1 MMNIK
6 KAFIFVFLLAIA
18 VSPVVQ
24 FAKASDGQWKTSI
37 ADATWN
43 YDLYRV
49 ERLVFGKTV
58 SGPYKFNQAA
68 FVTEQ
73 DSITFL
79 KDDSELRVSN
89 VSKRVSS
96 SFWHS
101 AQDDRFVYLVPSI
114 DGKSWATV
122 YEYFADTGV
131 IKTLDTIVR
140 KSDDLNY
147 LTSAVDGT
155 RVYSSILHTD
165 AITKNIENK
174 LVVSDYQTGYKF
186 DDFTWALSAPIQEI
200 VDVKDS
206 LVLTKFQ
213 FDGGFKQLLVID
225 EKARTV
231 TPVPGTWTQ
240 PDGDIVG
247 AHFLSDGTIQYFQ
260 NYRLYT
266 YKPGVD
272 SVPRESGGANLNWF
286 VDAEDAIQFVGDRMA
301 YIDSENTLYVT
312 NLQGASNFGKALN
325 GKFNLEQDAI
335 YYESLDGNISYT
347 FSTKT
352 WNNQPFL
359 VTDTYQ
365 DVMVGTDDSGNIW
378 YKNLKTG
385 KIVNVGFGSNPVLT
399 GRENAYW
406 KGTDGKIY
414 HAEFSPLLDVGDAD
428 VQAVKAFGKPT
439 VYIMSGNKMWRVAD
453 EVTYFTWFD
462 SWKDVISVSQQTFK
476 VYSDSHTDMGNA
488 LYAPGTRV
496 KAVSDPRVYVVG
508 VDGSLHWIVSETV
521 ADSIY
526 GPSWNKGIIEVSS
539 VKLWDYSNGT
549 QVNSNK
555 DIQTVI

>member
-18 VSPVVQ
+18 LSPIVPN
-24 FAKASDGQWKTSI
+24 ANATDGQWKTSI

-49 ERLVFGKTV
+49 ERLAFGKTV
-58 SGPYKFNQAA
+58 SGPYKFNQTA

-73 DSITFL
+73 DSISFL
-79 KDDSELRVSN
+79 KDDSALRVSN

-101 AQDDRFVYLVPSI
+101 AQDDRFVYLVPST
-114 DGKSWATV
+114 DGKSWGTI
-122 YEYFADTGV
+122 YEYFTDTGV

-186 DDFTWALSAPIQEI
+186 DDFTWTLNAPIQEI

-266 YKPGVD
+266 YKHGVD
-272 SVPRESGGANLNWF
+272 SVSHESGGAYLNWF

-325 GKFNLEQDAI
+325 GTFNLEKDAI
-335 YYESLDGNISYT
+335 YFESLDGYISYT

-352 WNNQPFL
+352 WNNQSFL

-365 DVMVGTDDSGNIW
+365 DVMIGTDDSENIW

-385 KIVNVGFGSNPVLT
+385 KIVNVGFGSNPVLA
-399 GRENAYW
+399 GREDAYW
-406 KGTDGKIY
+406 NGIDGKIY
-414 HAEFSPLLDVGDAD
+414 HAVFSPLLDVGDAD
-428 VQAVKAFGKPT
+428 VQAVKAYGNST

-462 SWKDVISVSQQTFK
+462 SWEDVVSVSQQTLK
-476 VYSDSHTDMGNA
+476 VYTDSHTDMGNA

-526 GPSWNKGIIEVSS
+526 GPSWNKGIIEVQS
-539 VKLWDYSNGT
+539 VQLWNYSNGT

>member
-18 VSPVVQ
+18 VSPVVP
-24 FAKASDGQWKTSI
+24 FAKATDGQWKTNIS
-37 ADATWN
+37 DAIWN

-49 ERLVFGKTV
+49 ERLAFNKTV
-58 SGPYKFNQAA
+58 SGPYEFNQGV

-73 DSITFL
+73 DSISFL
-79 KDDSELRVSN
+79 KDDSTLRIPN
-89 VSKRVSS
+89 VNKQITS

-101 AQDDRFVYLVPSI
+101 AQDDRFVYLVPST

-122 YEYFADTGV
+122 YEYFADSGV

-147 LTSAVDGT
+147 LTSAVDGS

-186 DDFTWALSAPIQEI
+186 DDFTWALNAPIQEI

-206 LVLTKFQ
+206 LVLAKFQ
-213 FDGGFKQLLVID
+213 FDGGFKQLLMID
-225 EKARTV
+225 EKSRTV
-231 TPVPGTWTQ
+231 TPVPATWTQ

-266 YKPGVD
+266 FKPGVD
-272 SVPRESGGANLNWF
+272 SVSHESGGAYLNWF

-312 NLQGASNFGKALN
+312 NLQGASSFGKALN
-325 GKFNLEQDAI
+325 GKFNLEKDAI
-335 YYESLDGNISYT
+335 YYESLDGYIGYT

-352 WNNQPFL
+352 WEVQSFL
-359 VTDTYQ
+359 VTDTYE
-365 DVMVGTDDSGNIW
+365 DTMVGTDGSGNIW

-385 KIVNVGFGSNPVLT
+385 KIVNVGFGSNPVLA
-399 GRENAYW
+399 GREDAYW

-439 VYIMSGNKMWRVAD
+439 VYIISGNKMWKVAD

-462 SWKDVISVSQQTFK
+462 SWKDVVSVSQQTLK
-476 VYSDSHTDMGNA
+476 VYTDSHTDMGNA
-488 LYAPGTRV
+488 LFAPGTRV

-508 VDGSLHWIVSETV
+508 SGGSLHWIVSETV

-549 QVNSNK
+549 QINSNK
-555 DIQTVI
+555 DIKTI